1 MSVLMEH
8 TAAVMLMLCVT
19 RPGNPH
25 TVCAEMD
32 FMEMEWSALVTICN
46 TV

>member
-1 MSVLMEH
+1 MSATTEQS
-8 TAAVMLMLCVT
+8 AVMLMLCVIT
-19 RPGNPH
+19 PRDPLAAP
-25 TVCAEMD
+25 AKMD